1 MNNQQNNQNQSGEY
15 KPGMGTKLKS
25 FLIQSKRV
33 WHILRKP
40 TNEEYKSVSKIS
52 ALGIL
57 AIGAIGFI
65 ISDLIQ
71 IIVK

>member
-1 MNNQQNNQNQSGEY
+1 MENNNL
-15 KPGMGTKLKS
+15 KPSVGSRLKS
-25 FLIQSKRV
+25 FFIQCQRV

-40 TNEEYKSVSKIS
+40 TSDEFKTVAKIS

-65 ISDLIQ
+65 IADTI
-71 IIVK
+71 KFFK